1 MRITSK
7 VLASTILATT
17 LSLGSF
23 CLAVP
28 ACAAEAGDGSLAPM
42 EETADGELA
51 AELDAFGGDMSFEEA
66 APQSSDSEE
75 DVEGVSEQDLLNSE
89 ESATTESSIP
99 TYTLVEGEAQAHYGQ
114 LVRYNFNISRSDRYI
129 FMVKLYRSDTSCYHY
144 GGLITIYKKN
154 GTASTQIYQG
164 GILDKFEN
172 YKYTNLNLEP
182 GEYYMDAYWS
192 CSHSGKYAN
201 FAVIFQGDNYGKNNS
216 GSTNSGSTNS
226 GSTNSGS
233 TNSGSSNSGSSNS
246 GSTVTRVTM
255 TRLYN
260 KWSGEHLYT
269 SNASEVKKLV
279 SLGWKNEGTAWI
291 APSTSATPVYRLYN
305 KWSGDH
311 HYTTSKTEY
320 DKCAAAGWNKE
331 GIAWYSADAKT
342 GVPLYRGF
350 NRYVTVGTHHYT
362 TNWNEMAT
370 MKANGW
376 AYEGI
381 AWYGLK

>member
-17 LSLGSF
+17 LGLGSF
-23 CLAVP
+23 GLAVP
-28 ACAAEAGDGSLAPM
+28 VCAAETGDGSLAPM
-42 EETADGELA
+42 EETADGELV
-51 AELDAFGGDMSFEEA
+51 AELDAFGGDVSFEEA
-66 APQSSDSEE
+66 APQSSDSEK

-99 TYTLVEGEAQAHYGQ
+99 TYTLLEGEAQAHYGQ
-114 LVRYNFNISRSDRYI
+114 LVRYNFSISRSDRYT
-129 FMVKLYRSDTSCYHY
+129 FMVRLYRSDTSCNHY

-164 GILDKFEN
+164 GILDNFEN
-172 YKYTNLNLEP
+172 YKYTRLNLEP
-182 GEYYMDAYWS
+182 GEYYMDAYWWS
-192 CSHSGKYAN
+192 THSGKYAN

-216 GSTNSGSTNS
+216 GSS
-226 GSTNSGS
+226 NSGS

-269 SNASEVKKLV
+269 SNANEVKKLV

-305 KWSGDH
+305 KWSGCH
-311 HYTTSKTEY
+311 HYTASKEEY
-320 DKCAAAGWNKE
+320 EKCASVGWTKE
-331 GIAWYSADAKT
+331 GIAWYSADAST
-342 GVPLYRGF
+342 GVPIYRGF
-350 NRYVTVGTHHYT
+350 NRYVHVGTHHYT
-362 TNWNEMAT
+362 TNWSEMQT
-370 MKANGW
+370 MVKNGW
-376 AYEGI
+376 RYEGI
-381 AWYGLK
+381 GWYGLK

>member
-1 MRITSK
+1 
-7 VLASTILATT
+7 
-17 LSLGSF
+17 
-23 CLAVP
+23 
-28 ACAAEAGDGSLAPM
+28 M

-51 AELDAFGGDMSFEEA
+51 AEMDAFGGDASFEEA

-114 LVRYNFNISRSDRYI
+114 LVRYNFSVSRSDRYT
-129 FMVKLYRSDTSCYHY
+129 FMVRLYRSDTSCYHY

-164 GILDKFEN
+164 GN
-172 YKYTNLNLEP
+172 YR
-182 GEYYMDAYWS
+182 
-192 CSHSGKYAN
+192 
-201 FAVIFQGDNYGKNNS
+201 KNNS
-216 GSTNSGSTNS
+216 GSTNSGSN
-226 GSTNSGS
+226 
-233 TNSGSSNSGSSNS
+233 NS

-305 KWSGDH
+305 KWSGCH
-311 HYTTSKTEY
+311 HYTASKEEY
-320 DKCAAAGWNKE
+320 EKCAAAGWNKE
-331 GIAWYSADAKT
+331 GIAWY
-342 GVPLYRGF
+342 
-350 NRYVTVGTHHYT
+350 
-362 TNWNEMAT
+362 
-370 MKANGW
+370 
-376 AYEGI
+376 
-381 AWYGLK
+381 GLK